1 MSHDRADYIRGLR
14 ALADVL
20 EQHDDLRL
28 PHDGTRSNITIHY
41 LNATDPIAG
50 LIAAMQA
57 IPCGFT
63 SKISVFEDDEDD
75 DATRAYLDLDGQLHG
90 VKIRLTAFR
99 KDTCTQDEDGVWHIP
114 DAITSRAPEA
124 EATA

>member
-1 MSHDRADYIRGLR
+1 MSHDRAGYIQGLR
-14 ALADVL
+14 DLADAL
-20 EQHDDLRL
+20 EQHDDLLL
-28 PHDGTRSNITIHY
+28 PHDGTSSNITIHY
-41 LNATDPIAG
+41 LHAADPIAG

-63 SKISVFEDDEDD
+63 SKISVFEDD

-99 KDTCTQDEDGVWHIP
+99 KDTCEQVDGEWRIP

-124 EATA
+124 EATE